1 MTFHSS
7 PVLLSFPTFTF
18 LLFPHAQVLWTCM
31 AVTNSS
37 VATHLPKQLLL
48 DTHNALVSETIPM
61 QVASGR
67 FGKLNVTVS
76 YLLPAWLVTI
86 ITNNPT
92 PTFPGLPP
100 GLLVAECLYVLA
112 TRQAHILFRN
122 NYDVCVRVVM
132 TSTETH
138 PFVTANTLWWQFT
151 LHTRYQLVDCFSAIY
166 CPRQRPRRQLSEFT
180 IVWHGGA
187 WHEHEQWVVKCG
199 LPLRSNEMY
208 KVRPQLRFCI
218 NSAEMHQGLDCQ

>member
-1 MTFHSS
+1 MC
-7 PVLLSFPTFTF
+7 
-18 LLFPHAQVLWTCM
+18 AY
-31 AVTNSS
+31 
-37 VATHLPKQLLL
+37 ATGL
-48 DTHNALVSETIPM
+48 
-61 QVASGR
+61 VASYSSFR
-67 FGKLNVTVS
+67 PWQEEWQFSLFNTI
-76 YLLPAWLVTI
+76 AWC
-86 ITNNPT
+86 NPL
-92 PTFPGLPP
+92 PTFPGFSP